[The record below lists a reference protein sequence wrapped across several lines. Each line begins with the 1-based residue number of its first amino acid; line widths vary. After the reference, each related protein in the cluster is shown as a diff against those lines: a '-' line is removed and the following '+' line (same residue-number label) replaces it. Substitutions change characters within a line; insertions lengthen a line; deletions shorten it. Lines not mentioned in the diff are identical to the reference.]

1 MNVVMEEV
9 KEKNQARWQ
18 RMEEIYHAALP
29 LTVPERHAF
38 VLQHCAG
45 DEALQEEVNSLLVS
59 DDLVADFLQESV
71 VELGIAVLAD
81 ESLLDTEIVSQP
93 TQPDSVNLVEGK
105 VAGRYEIV
113 KRIGGGGFGDVYKA
127 VDTKIMS
134 RPVII
139 KVLRNDLLEGAKR
152 DWIVTKFKQEIEAL
166 AKIDDPG
173 VVRIL
178 DADTLPDGRPY
189 IVMEFVE
196 GADLR
201 HFMKEAQQEHVT
213 EQGLPF
219 HDVAEI
225 VKQVGRTLT
234 AAHEAEIFHRDLKP
248 ENIMLRRNR
257 SGDLQVKIIDFGI
270 AKVRNSLIAPS
281 TATGLFVAGTWQYMG
296 PEQLLGKKVDSACD
310 IYALG
315 VIAFEMVTGRYPFPA
330 KDPAK
335 LKELQ
340 EAGIKVKPCDLN
352 SDLPVVAQESIL
364 KALEYYP
371 AERHKRARD
380 FGDELAL
387 ALTSAEEL
395 VRPIPPARV
404 DLEGKTLE
412 NISESERNE
421 SEKPSIVQLQPS
433 PVSTSWPSSR
443 RRWIYVSAAVLLAGL
458 IGVALWRTFRT
469 PRQNTQTTSQLG
481 ATPSAGPDRTLTF
494 WLHVKMPK
502 GDGTFEGFDST
513 GEESFKVG
521 SKIYFGVLP
530 VQDGYLY
537 IVNEG
542 MGENGTKKWT
552 AVFPNPKDNN
562 SSARLATNRQ
572 QEITGMTLDNN
583 PGDEV
588 VHLVWAV
595 DPVKE
600 LEPLFQFEFKDKD
613 EGVFGDPTQQN
624 TLREFFQ
631 RNQKTPED
639 KILDNGAQP
648 RVTIRGRGDLLIDS
662 LTIKHRRYGS

>member
-1 MNVVMEEV
+1 MEEDREHSRARWQLMEEV
-9 KEKNQARWQ
+9 
-18 RMEEIYHAALP
+18 YHAALP
-29 LTVPERHAF
+29 LTVLKRQAF
-38 VLQHCAG
+38 VAERCAG
-45 DEALQEEVNSLLVS
+45 DVALQEEVNSLLVS
-59 DDLVADFLQESV
+59 DDFVADFLQESAA
-71 VELGIAVLAD
+71 ELGIAVLAD
-81 ESLLDTEIVSQP
+81 ESLLDTEIISQSAP
-93 TQPDSVNLVEGK
+93 SDSSDFGDEK
-105 VAGRYEIV
+105 VAGRYDIV

-127 VDTKIMS
+127 ADTKIMS

-139 KVLRNDLLEGAKR
+139 KVLKDEVLKGEGAKR

-178 DADTLPDGRPY
+178 DADTLADGRPY

-196 GADLR
+196 GTDLR
-201 HFMKEAQQEHVT
+201 HFMKEMRQECVT
-213 EQGLPF
+213 EQGLAF
-219 HDVAEI
+219 RDVAEI
-225 VKQVGRTLT
+225 IRQVGRTLT
-234 AAHEAEIFHRDLKP
+234 AAHEVEIFHRDLKP

-270 AKVRNSLIAPS
+270 AKIKNSLIAPS

-330 KDPAK
+330 NDPAK

-340 EAGIKVKPCDLN
+340 QAGIKVKPCDLH
-352 SDLPVVAQESIL
+352 SDLPLAAQASIL

-380 FGDELAL
+380 FGDELAS

-395 VRPIPPARV
+395 VRPIPPAKV
-404 DLEGKTLE
+404 DLKGETLDDT
-412 NISESERNE
+412 SDRQRNE
-421 SEKPSIVQLQPS
+421 AEEPRIAQLQPS
-433 PVSTSWPSSR
+433 PVRTARPSAR
-443 RRWIYVSAAVLLAGL
+443 RRWIYVSAAGLLVGF
-458 IGVALWRTFRT
+458 IGVALQQTFRT
-469 PRQNTQTTSQLG
+469 ARQDGQNTSQLG
-481 ATPSAGPDRTLTF
+481 TTPSGGPARALTF

-502 GDGTFEGFDST
+502 GDGTFEAFDST
-513 GEESFKVG
+513 GEEAFKVG

-530 VQDGYLY
+530 AQDGYLY

-542 MGENGTKKWT
+542 MGENGMKKWT

-562 SSARLATNRQ
+562 SSARLGTNRQ

-583 PGDEV
+583 PGDEI
-588 VHLVWAV
+588 VHFVWAV

-613 EGVFGDPTQQN
+613 EGVFGDPAQQN

-631 RNQKTPED
+631 RNQKTPEN

-648 RVTIRGRGDLLIDS
+648 RVTMRGRGDLLIDS